1 MAKFYYGGQAVIE
14 GVMMRGRNHWAVAV
28 RAPDGSIVIHDEPVT
43 SAFTNSAVA
52 KWPFVRGVALLW
64 DSLTLGVRALRFSSA
79 VSEEGAPAA
88 TPTAN
93 ASPAAEST
101 DSAIQNPKSKID
113 EVRKTYM
120 TQANAGVVGSMIVSL
135 AFSVAIFFVLPLL
148 LVGWADQWIP
158 SAWESNLLE
167 GSIRLALLLGYIWGI
182 GRVPAIARVFGYH
195 GAEHKTINAY
205 EAGVPLTPGE
215 VRRFTL
221 IHPRCGTTFLLI
233 VVVLSILAFV
243 LLGRPPMIW
252 RILSRIVLVPV
263 VAAVAYEGIR
273 WVAGHFG
280 NPLVR
285 AVMAP
290 GLALQRLTTRPPDDS
305 MLEVGIAALQRV
317 LAADGV
323 VIEQRTVVS
332 APVAMEQVAATSN
345 PALPITDH

>member
-1 MAKFYYGGQAVIE
+1 VERPAQSV
-14 GVMMRGRNHWAVAV
+14 
-28 RAPDGSIVIHDEPVT
+28 
-43 SAFTNSAVA
+43 
-52 KWPFVRGVALLW
+52 
-64 DSLTLGVRALRFSSA
+64 
-79 VSEEGAPAA
+79 PAA
-88 TPTAN
+88 TPNPQSTID
-93 ASPAAEST
+93 AA
-101 DSAIQNPKSKID
+101 
-113 EVRKTYM
+113 RKTYM
-120 TQANAGVVGSMIVSL
+120 TQANAGVIGSMIVSL

-158 SAWESNLLE
+158 SAWMSNVLE

-285 AVMAP
+285 AIMAP

-323 VIEQRTVVS
+323 LIEQPIAVS
-332 APVAMEQVAATSN
+332 KPVRVEQTAASSN
-345 PALPITDH
+345 QALPISDH